1 MPYADDIDV
10 EHPDDLTE
18 EDRLAGLPS
27 GFGQYHS
34 RFNPTISKAFRKAA
48 DRTDID
54 TSPQTN
60 DPEIRAKIDE
70 FVQSLLPT
78 KR

>member
-1 MPYADDIDV
+1 MPYEDDIDV
-10 EHPDDLTE
+10 EIADDLTE

-34 RFNPTISKAFRKAA
+34 RFHPTPSKAFQSAA
-48 DRTDID
+48 EKTDID
-54 TSPQTN
+54 ISPQTN
-60 DPEIRAKIDE
+60 DPELLSKIDGY
-70 FVQSLLPT
+70 VQSLLPT